1 METHVRELVAV
12 MHKTW
17 KCINLDSGDI
27 WLLDV
32 GLLTDNHGK
41 QEPAPSLRSYLDPRG
56 KKSISDMLFHKMTW
70 HADNKHSHMRKASRR
85 KKQLNKSA
93 WIVYSVSVYLC
104 SLMN

>member
-1 METHVRELVAV
+1 MTTLFEKNHLLKAPPLLQILLIYYNYTITMETHVRELVAV

-41 QEPAPSLRSYLDPRG
+41 
-56 KKSISDMLFHKMTW
+56 
-70 HADNKHSHMRKASRR
+70 
-85 KKQLNKSA
+85 
-93 WIVYSVSVYLC
+93 
-104 SLMN
+104 

>member
-1 METHVRELVAV
+1 MRELVAV

-41 QEPAPSLRSYLDPRG
+41 
-56 KKSISDMLFHKMTW
+56 
-70 HADNKHSHMRKASRR
+70 
-85 KKQLNKSA
+85 
-93 WIVYSVSVYLC
+93 
-104 SLMN
+104 

>member
-1 METHVRELVAV
+1 MTTLFEKNHLLKAPPLLQILFIYYNYTILKLWKHVRELVAV

-41 QEPAPSLRSYLDPRG
+41 
-56 KKSISDMLFHKMTW
+56 
-70 HADNKHSHMRKASRR
+70 
-85 KKQLNKSA
+85 
-93 WIVYSVSVYLC
+93 
-104 SLMN
+104 